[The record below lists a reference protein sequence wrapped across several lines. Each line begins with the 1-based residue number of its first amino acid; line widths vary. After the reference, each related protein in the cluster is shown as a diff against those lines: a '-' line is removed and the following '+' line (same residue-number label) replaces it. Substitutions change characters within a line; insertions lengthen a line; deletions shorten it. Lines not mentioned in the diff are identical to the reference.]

1 MPSTMKKLGIIQF
14 FSWFAFFVMW
24 SLATPALTEHVFNAP
39 SPKINQYNMEIE
51 FEAEKFEKNNKK
63 YQNAADLVG
72 SYMGVYGLSSM
83 AFALLLTIYTSKRR
97 LNRKYT
103 HMISLILGGIGFII
117 MKYIPDPQW
126 LIFSFILIGISWGSI
141 LSMPYAMLSSSIDEK
156 KMGLYMGLFN
166 MFIVFPQII
175 AALGG
180 ANFLANLIGEKSI
193 NAMTLSGICLV
204 LAGLA
209 NFLITNKNVISY
221 VKN

>member
-1 MPSTMKKLGIIQF
+1 MSLIYISVVCFEFLFCLKLNTVI
-14 FSWFAFFVMW
+14 SWFAFFVMW

-126 LIFSFILIGISWGSI
+126 LILSFILIGISWGSI
-141 LSMPYAMLSSSIDEK
+141 LSMPYAMLSSSIDEN

-166 MFIVFPQII
+166 MFIVNTP
-175 AALGG
+175 
-180 ANFLANLIGEKSI
+180 EYSKS
-193 NAMTLSGICLV
+193 S
-204 LAGLA
+204 
-209 NFLITNKNVISY
+209 
-221 VKN
+221 

>member
-1 MPSTMKKLGIIQF
+1 
-14 FSWFAFFVMW
+14 MW

-39 SPKINQYNMEIE
+39 SPKINQYNMELE
-51 FEAEKFEKNNKK
+51 FEAKQFEKNNKK

-126 LIFSFILIGISWGSI
+126 LILSFVLIGISWGSI
-141 LSMPYAMLSSSIDEK
+141 LSMPYAMLSSSIDEN
-156 KMGLYMGLFN
+156 KM
-166 MFIVFPQII
+166 VSQ
-175 AALGG
+175 
-180 ANFLANLIGEKSI
+180 
-193 NAMTLSGICLV
+193 T
-204 LAGLA
+204 
-209 NFLITNKNVISY
+209 
-221 VKN
+221 